1 MRELSSL
8 IDMQVIATDEGKR
21 LGTISQTL
29 VDLAAGE
36 LVAVLLAGPPGKSL
50 VAANDFQVIG
60 DDALMVSDSEVLKSK
75 SEIEED
81 LARSRDVL
89 ANPPTVMTDQGTV
102 LGELAGVTLDD
113 DGRTVLRYGL
123 TGGPLRDVATG
134 ATSLPI
140 LKDTVHGQDTIIV
153 PHRAA
158 HEYLAKA
165 SRGLK
170 GNLDKLASV
179 FRAKYEEI
187 SERSEELY
195 HESEDRLREDEEISE
210 RSEELYHESE
220 DRLREGTAKARERAD
235 ELVEQARKKVQEA
248 TEHDD
253 EEPEQS
259 EKSDIEAAKEELQAA
274 KSSDDET
281 SDDASADASAAD
293 GAGDENAEQ

>member
-36 LVAVLLAGPPGKSL
+36 LVAVLLAGPPGKCL
-50 VAANDFQVIG
+50 VASKDFQVIG
-60 DDALMVSDSEVLKSK
+60 EDALMVANAEVLRSR
-75 SEIEED
+75 SEIEDD

-89 ANPPTVMTDQGTV
+89 DNPPTVMTDQGTV
-102 LGELAGVTLDD
+102 LGQLANVTLDD

-134 ATSLPI
+134 ATYLPI

-153 PHRAA
+153 PHKAA
-158 HEYLAKA
+158 HDYLAKA
-165 SRGLK
+165 SGGLK
-170 GNLDKLASV
+170 GSLDKLTRI
-179 FRAKYEEI
+179 FRAKYEEM
-187 SERSEELY
+187 
-195 HESEDRLREDEEISE
+195 SE

-235 ELVEQARKKVQEA
+235 ELVEQARKKVQEV
-248 TEHDD
+248 TERDD
-253 EEPEQS
+253 EEREQS
-259 EKSDIEAAKEELQAA
+259 EKSDIEAAKEELRAA
-274 KSSDDET
+274 KSCDDDGDGTGDET
-281 SDDASADASAAD
+281 T
-293 GAGDENAEQ
+293 EQ

>member
-29 VDLAAGE
+29 VDLTAGE

-50 VAANDFQVIG
+50 VAAKDFQVIG
-60 DDALMVSDSEVLKSK
+60 EDALMVTNSEALKSK
-75 SEIEED
+75 SEIEDD

-89 ANPPTVMTDQGTV
+89 ENPPTVMTDQGTV
-102 LGELAGVTLDD
+102 LGELASVTLDD
-113 DGRTVLRYGL
+113 DGRKVLSYGL

-153 PHRAA
+153 PHKAA
-158 HEYLAKA
+158 HEYLKA
-165 SRGLK
+165 ASGGLK
-170 GNLDKLASV
+170 GSLDKLASL
-179 FRAKYEEI
+179 FRAKY
-187 SERSEELY
+187 
-195 HESEDRLREDEEISE
+195 DEISE

-235 ELVEQARKKVQEA
+235 ELVEQARQKVQEV
-248 TEHDD
+248 TEHEG

-274 KSSDDET
+274 KSDDEC
-281 SDDASADASAAD
+281 DDAAAPDAAEE
-293 GAGDENAEQ
+293 DETTEE